1 MSEGTASPPAA
12 SPPRALWQSRLW
24 RLLLAPALLVG
35 AFVAAAAWFLDPFEE
50 KTTLG
55 RIFVDTPEIYT
66 RERLVNDRFLQDAWL
81 SQELERDAISGHQ
94 TFSDRRSAVFRAGG
108 AGQGTAAAAADSART
123 TGEDKEGELR
133 LSSRVQLLE
142 KVDYRDVVRSL
153 TIENQ
158 LDDRHDLNSNS
169 LYKFKFDAAVLPG
182 TNTQA
187 SAQISIRL
195 RGPLFLAN
203 SPKEGPLRSLSA
215 LGSAEDIEEWRKLY
229 SKWIENLGLRLNQT
243 QKELK
248 QAFHNNEFAHND
260 YARVITFVSRN
271 LNVSTGDVPACPV
284 QIVALQGQERMP
296 LRLQP
301 EGHMARKACVIA
313 LIEKSVT
320 KPAYAVSSE
329 VASGAPLKFGEYQQN
344 PGQAAPE
351 SEANKAKLVDG
362 LAANK
367 AKLVDGLLDYWLHSY
382 CASKTMQLVLGL
394 AVPDSTF
401 VGRTYYTIPAFQ
413 TLARLT
419 FFNPVLTTT
428 EDNVFTVKQRV
439 ATIAAIDP
447 ARVKEDDLQEV
458 DRKYNEER
466 EWATREFAADLLPK
480 VPFKVSRIDL
490 KEVENDDINL
500 TEQSFQEVWG
510 GKGFY
515 EAKVEVGL
523 LNFARMTRR
532 HVTAF
537 TYSVTPKES
546 SDSVSFT
553 LSTDSKVDGQNLLP
567 GEAGTAAL
575 QMRREALSRTLER
588 RNAVVGF
595 STFTNDG
602 SAEFGWLIS
611 PRHTAIVGQRQ
622 VQVQMPG
629 QYPLSALV
637 SLPSWWNQVRLDITA
652 SWIGKDGEIVKAA
665 KKDGEI
671 VKAAKPVEHVVD
683 VPIDFEPLEGVLL
696 GIEQLGPELI
706 ESRLDPILLTACRS
720 GDIVIPGRRLWRS
733 TKVTLGYQIANSIA
747 VLPNMKGIIA
757 RFSEVQNQASVSE
770 MSDPILRS
778 TDGEL
783 EIPRTVR
790 VWTSQGSLTLP
801 TPARIGIPKD
811 CPARVAPSASGAT
824 RP

>member
-1 MSEGTASPPAA
+1 M
-12 SPPRALWQSRLW
+12 
-24 RLLLAPALLVG
+24 
-35 AFVAAAAWFLDPFEE
+35 
-50 KTTLG
+50 
-55 RIFVDTPEIYT
+55 
-66 RERLVNDRFLQDAWL
+66 
-81 SQELERDAISGHQ
+81 
-94 TFSDRRSAVFRAGG
+94 
-108 AGQGTAAAAADSART
+108 
-123 TGEDKEGELR
+123 
-133 LSSRVQLLE
+133 
-142 KVDYRDVVRSL
+142 
-153 TIENQ
+153 
-158 LDDRHDLNSNS
+158 
-169 LYKFKFDAAVLPG
+169 
-182 TNTQA
+182 
-187 SAQISIRL
+187 
-195 RGPLFLAN
+195 
-203 SPKEGPLRSLSA
+203 
-215 LGSAEDIEEWRKLY
+215 
-229 SKWIENLGLRLNQT
+229 
-243 QKELK
+243 
-248 QAFHNNEFAHND
+248 AH
-260 YARVITFVSRN
+260 
-271 LNVSTGDVPACPV
+271 
-284 QIVALQGQERMP
+284 
-296 LRLQP
+296 
-301 EGHMARKACVIA
+301 KACVIA
-313 LIEKSVT
+313 LIDKSVT
-320 KPAYAVSSE
+320 KPEYAVSSE
-329 VASGAPLKFGEYQQN
+329 VASDAPPKFGEYKQDAA
-344 PGQAAPE
+344 QAAPE
-351 SEANKAKLVDG
+351 SKANNKAKLVDG
-362 LAANK
+362 LEANK

-382 CASKTMQLVLGL
+382 CASKTTQLVLGL

-447 ARVKEDDLQEV
+447 AMVKEDDLQEV
-458 DRKYNEER
+458 DRKY
-466 EWATREFAADLLPK
+466 AADLLPN

-490 KEVENDDINL
+490 KEVENDDIDL
-500 TEQSFQEVWG
+500 TEQSFQKVSG

-515 EAKVEVGL
+515 EAKAEVGL

-567 GEAGTAAL
+567 GGAGTAAL

-595 STFTNDG
+595 STFTHDG

-622 VQVQMPG
+622 VQVQTPG

-637 SLPSWWNQVRLDITA
+637 SLPSWWNQVRLEITT

-671 VKAAKPVEHVVD
+671 VKAAKSVEHVVD
-683 VPIDFEPLEGVLL
+683 VPIDFEPLEGTIL

-706 ESRLDPILLTACRS
+706 ESRLDPILLTACRL

-733 TKVTLGYQIANSIA
+733 TKVTLGYQTANSIA

-770 MSDPILRS
+770 MSE
-778 TDGEL
+778 TADGAL
-783 EIPRTVR
+783 EILRTVR

-811 CPARVAPSASGAT
+811 CPARGAPSVSGAT
-824 RP
+824 K